1 MGWLDHKVPPPFVM
15 LIVAVLMWLA
25 HLWLSNDLAG
35 GWLLILGLAFCVAG
49 VAVAV
54 TGLRTLLAER
64 TTPSPTQIE
73 RAKHLV
79 ISGIYERTR
88 NPMYLGM
95 VIFLIGVECILA
107 NAWLLLG
114 PLVFVFY
121 IQRFQIA
128 PEERV
133 MHEKFG
139 TEYNAYQQ
147 RVRRWI

>member
-1 MGWLDHKVPPPFVM
+1 MGWLEHRVPPPFVM
-15 LIVAVLMWLA
+15 VVVAVLMWFA
-25 HLWLSNDLAG
+25 HVWLGNDLAFG
-35 GWLLILGLAFCVAG
+35 LLLVLGLAFCVAG

-54 TGLRTLLAER
+54 TGFRTMVAAR
-64 TTPSPTQIE
+64 TSPSPTQIDL
-73 RAKHLV
+73 AKHLV
-79 ISGIYERTR
+79 TGGIYTRTR

-95 VIFLIGVECILA
+95 VILLIGLECVFA

-114 PLVFVFY
+114 PLAFVLF
-121 IQRFQIA
+121 IQRFQIV

-139 TEYNAYQQ
+139 TEYDAYRR

>member
-1 MGWLDHKVPPPFVM
+1 MSWLDHKVPPPFVM
-15 LIVAVLMWLA
+15 LIVAALMWLA
-25 HLWLSNDLAG
+25 HLWISNDLAG

-54 TGLRTLLAER
+54 TGLRTLLAAR

-79 ISGIYERTR
+79 ISGVYTRTR

-95 VIFLIGVECILA
+95 VILLIGVDCILA
-107 NAWLLLG
+107 NPWLLLG

-121 IQRFQIA
+121 IQRFQIV
-128 PEERV
+128 PEERA
-133 MHEKFG
+133 MGEKFG
-139 TEYNAYQQ
+139 AQYNAYQQ